1 MARLAH
7 AAREDYRYGSY
18 AENFG
23 RLFPRYLTPHMRE
36 QIALGYD
43 SMFQLAEQ
51 YLRLPKSER

>member
-7 AAREDYRYGSY
+7 DARENYRYGQY

-23 RLFPRYLTPHMRE
+23 RRFPRYLTPVMRE

-43 SMFQLAEQ
+43 SMFELAEQ
-51 YLRLPKSER
+51 YLRLPRSER